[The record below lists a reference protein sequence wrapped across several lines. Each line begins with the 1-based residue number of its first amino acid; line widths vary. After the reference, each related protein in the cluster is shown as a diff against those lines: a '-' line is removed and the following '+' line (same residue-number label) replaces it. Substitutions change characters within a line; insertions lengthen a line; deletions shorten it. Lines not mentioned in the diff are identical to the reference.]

1 MAHIHSNHLEHDV
14 TRGFGLFEKLLAKE
28 RAKVANSLIPNEF
41 RKGAILDIGC
51 GSFPYFLSSTQFNK
65 KFGIDSI
72 IHKKDFIE
80 KNIVLKTIDVENE
93 KLPFNSDEFDVVVM
107 LAVFEHVRDERLNL
121 LLKDIKRVLKKR
133 GLFIMTTPASWSA
146 PVLWALSR
154 ISLVSKIEIDDH
166 KNFNSPNKIRE
177 ILENSGF
184 APNKIRNGYFEFY
197 LNTYFVAE
205 K

>member
-51 GSFPYFLSSTQFNK
+51 GSFPYFLSSTQFSK
-65 KFGIDSI
+65 KFGIDSV
-72 IHKKDFIE
+72 IHKKDFLENKI
-80 KNIVLKTIDVENE
+80 NLKTVDIENE
-93 KLPFNSDEFDVVVM
+93 KLPFKTGEFDVVVM
-107 LAVFEHVRDERLNL
+107 LAVFEHVRDEKLNF
-121 LLKDIKRVLKKR
+121 LLKDVKRVLKNN

-154 ISLVSKIEIDDH
+154 IGLVSKIEIDDH
-166 KNFNSPNKIRE
+166 KNFNSPNRIRE
-177 ILENSGF
+177 ILKNSGF
-184 APNKIRNGYFEFY
+184 SPNKMRNGYFEFY